1 MAVPFGAKE
10 KGTRSGQKTCTR
22 DELMQGGHLHRNPSV
37 DTRPLQMVFCRSDPD
52 PNGGIM
58 KRSTTA
64 TFLLELPL
72 QVDAAQARHLHAHLE
87 VARTLYNAFQVPLG

>member
-1 MAVPFGAKE
+1 
-10 KGTRSGQKTCTR
+10 
-22 DELMQGGHLHRNPSV
+22 
-37 DTRPLQMVFCRSDPD
+37 
-52 PNGGIM
+52 M

-87 VARTLYNAFQVPLG
+87 VARTLYNALLGEAKKRLRHCRS